1 MRGIILVECLRCL
14 MNDSGFVCF
23 FVEMLVELKNNF
35 YLCGVVYSMEVRSL
49 SCYFC
54 SNSI

>member
-1 MRGIILVECLRCL
+1 MIVVLCV
-14 MNDSGFVCF
+14 F
-23 FVEMLVELKNNF
+23 FVEMLVGLENNF

>member
-1 MRGIILVECLRCL
+1 MRGIILVEFLRCL
-14 MNDSGFVCF
+14 INDSGLCDFL
-23 FVEMLVELKNNF
+23 VEMLVRLENHF

-49 SCYFC
+49 SRYFC